1 MVQSPSSS
9 SGEEEEED
17 FMSDKFLAVATAG
30 APGGKKVGSTSAE
43 TYSER
48 RRKELDRAKDRGR
61 ILSRA
66 ERERLAR
73 RQGLGRS
80 LIEIAEGEDRGKRKR
95 EEEEKEQGESKA
107 LRMMKAMG
115 YVAGDA
121 LGKKDDGGGN
131 DDDKEAPSID
141 KEADGE
147 KGRDMTAPLPIDER
161 WIGARVRH
169 GIGLLSRSIHA
180 ASAKQAEEA
189 AKGDLEDF
197 RKRATKEHEARH
209 CEVLLKRAR
218 KTCEDLDRQQD
229 IEVRDPYVCSIPP
242 VLSLT
247 WAYCSIPRSGLTH
260 SSSTSRRM
268 ILHLIER
275 ASSNRPSTRKTKKN
289 TKLQE
294 RPKRAAK
301 SLSRR
306 HRSADKKQSSLSTSS
321 PRLGWTSPSPTS
333 ALPISTASF
342 AAKSTLRKTR
352 CSKSA
357 QARKKMIIEACM
369 YSIIMRNVVV
379 GSLYRIDRQKI
390 VKDEKRIN
398 VTEKIGAPYAV
409 IHDLSC
415 SVKTCHVEGSR

>member
-1 MVQSPSSS
+1 
-9 SGEEEEED
+9 
-17 FMSDKFLAVATAG
+17 MSDKFLDVATAG
-30 APGGKKVGSTSAE
+30 APGGKKAGSASAE

-48 RRKELDRAKDRGR
+48 RRKELNRATERGR

-121 LGKKDDGGGN
+121 LGKKDDGGG
-131 DDDKEAPSID
+131 DDDKEAPRAD
-141 KEADGE
+141 KEADEE

-180 ASAKQAEEA
+180 ASEKQAEEA

-209 CEVLLKRAR
+209 CEALLKRAR

-229 IEVRDPYVCSIPP
+229 VEVRDPFVQFLQC
-242 VLSLT
+242 
-247 WAYCSIPRSGLTH
+247 
-260 SSSTSRRM
+260 RR
-268 ILHLIER
+268 
-275 ASSNRPSTRKTKKN
+275 
-289 TKLQE
+289 
-294 RPKRAAK
+294 
-301 SLSRR
+301 
-306 HRSADKKQSSLSTSS
+306 
-321 PRLGWTSPSPTS
+321 
-333 ALPISTASF
+333 
-342 AAKSTLRKTR
+342 
-352 CSKSA
+352 
-357 QARKKMIIEACM
+357 
-369 YSIIMRNVVV
+369 
-379 GSLYRIDRQKI
+379 
-390 VKDEKRIN
+390 
-398 VTEKIGAPYAV
+398 
-409 IHDLSC
+409 
-415 SVKTCHVEGSR
+415 